1 MKTDFIRM
9 PRFAALIQPEW
20 GNSLR
25 TSCLAA
31 SLLVAQTLQ
40 AQTLGAAAQQ
50 VLQDYPSIKA
60 ARAGVSAAQAEL
72 DRARGGY
79 SPTLSLNASAN
90 KIRDSDADQDL
101 MATPMLNW
109 SLPINGRVAAENT
122 RASLALEVAHH
133 KVAVTEQ
140 DLALQLSE
148 SWLAVVRG
156 HRMLQLAQENVQS
169 HQSLLGDIRRMVEID
184 AGRALDLTQAQV
196 RLDAAS
202 TNLAQRQAELDQA
215 QEKLARFTPAQQAA
229 HFAQYPSLRKAVPTN
244 LAQAQEQLSNPA
256 VAQARAQVAEM
267 QARIDAAKRL
277 HYPTLDVSLGRQ
289 HLGAVTGNRL
299 VAQANFSLPLWS
311 GGQTDAGIRSAAAQ
325 ALAAQDTLAEVDLT
339 VQERLRQAYVE
350 LAAAQTRLQLAEQQR
365 ASGAKL
371 VQGYREQF
379 KMARRTL
386 LDLLNIQS
394 EYAGY
399 QQAHAQAEH
408 DINAA
413 QFRISAVLG
422 QLAQNFTQP

>member
-1 MKTDFIRM
+1 MKTDSTRTTG
-9 PRFAALIQPEW
+9 FATPVQPVW
-20 GNSLR
+20 GQSLR
-25 TSCLAA
+25 MTCLAA
-31 SLLVAQTLQ
+31 LVLMAQGLQ

-50 VLQDYPSIKA
+50 VMQDYPAVKA

-72 DRARGGY
+72 DRAKGGY

-90 KIRDSDADQDL
+90 KIRESDADQDL
-101 MATPMLNW
+101 LVTPMLNW
-109 SLPINGRVAAENT
+109 SVPINGRVAAENT
-122 RASLALEVAHH
+122 RAERALDIARH
-133 KVAVTEQ
+133 KLAVTEQ

-156 HRMLQLAQENVQS
+156 QRMVQLAQENVQA
-169 HQSLLGDIRRMVEID
+169 HQNLLGDIRRMVEID

-196 RLDAAS
+196 RLDSAS
-202 TNLAQRQAELDQA
+202 TNLTQRQTELRQA
-215 QEKLARFTPAQQAA
+215 QEKLARYLPAQQAA
-229 HFAQYPSLRKAVPTN
+229 HFAQYPSLRQAVPAN
-244 LAQAQEQLSNPA
+244 LTQAQAQLSHPA

-267 QARIDAAKRL
+267 QARVEAAKRL
-277 HYPTLDVSLGRQ
+277 HAPTLDVSLGRQ
-289 HLGAVTGNRL
+289 HMGAVTGNRL
-299 VAQANFSLPLWS
+299 VAQANFSLPLWN

-325 ALAAQDTLAEVDLT
+325 ALAAQDTLAEVDLA

-350 LAAAQTRLQLAEQQR
+350 LAAAQTRLQQADQQR
-365 ASGAKL
+365 TSGAKL

-408 DINAA
+408 DITAA
-413 QFRISAVLG
+413 QYRISAAMG